1 MQNVQ
6 TLDLKM
12 QTPKKG
18 QRLEVLVPAT
28 TLQCNCCANFVQI
41 HQQEKETQERPEVRK
56 QLSAKCK
63 ILCKCKIL
71 QSDNEQQIFF
81 KNL

>member
-1 MQNVQ
+1 MRGVSHYSSALHYCANVVQIHKLEMQMQNVQ
-6 TLDLKM
+6 TLDFKM

-41 HQQEKETQERPEVRK
+41 HQQER
-56 QLSAKCK
+56 
-63 ILCKCKIL
+63 
-71 QSDNEQQIFF
+71 
-81 KNL
+81 

>member
-41 HQQEKETQERPEVRK
+41 HQQERETQERPEVRV
-56 QLSAKCK
+56 QLSAKGK
-63 ILCKCKIL
+63 ILCKCKIS
-71 QSDNEQQIFF
+71 QSDYKQHFF
-81 KNL
+81 LNL

>member
-41 HQQEKETQERPEVRK
+41 HQQERKRQERPEVRV
-56 QLSAKCK
+56 QLSSKCK
-63 ILCKCKIL
+63 ILCKCTIS
-71 QSDNEQQIFF
+71 QSDYEQKIFF
-81 KNL
+81 LNL